1 MHVTNLYF
9 ILFIFRSPVV
19 AALPQIRAIQ
29 ANQPPQ
35 KFVIVTQN
43 SPQQSQAKV
52 VRRGS
57 SPHSVVLSSSS
68 ANGAN
73 ASNSNSSSSGSLG
86 GGSGSG
92 SGVSSGVGGASS
104 LLSTSRSNDNVC
116 SSPGYLP
123 TP

>member
-1 MHVTNLYF
+1 MQLIYICF
-9 ILFIFRSPVV
+9 LFSSPVV

-43 SPQQSQAKV
+43 SPQQTQAKV

-73 ASNSNSSSSGSLG
+73 ASNSNSSSTGSIG
-86 GGSGSG
+86 
-92 SGVSSGVGGASS
+92 GGASS
-104 LLSTSRSNDNVC
+104 LLTARSNDNVC

>member
-1 MHVTNLYF
+1 MFTL
-9 ILFIFRSPVV
+9 ISLLFSSPVV

-43 SPQQSQAKV
+43 SPNSQSQAKV

-86 GGSGSG
+86 GV
-92 SGVSSGVGGASS
+92 SGVSSGVGGAGS
-104 LLSTSRSNDNVC
+104 LLTSRSNDNVC